1 MDNKRKII
9 DDFQVFEYRV
19 IRVES
24 IPDIIFNKV
33 KIKGQI
39 YELVPTYDIENCVAF
54 EYDGDETFQ
63 NCEVEFIR

>member
-54 EYDGDETFQ
+54 EYDGDDTFQ

>member
-24 IPDIIFNKV
+24 IPDIIFNKL

-54 EYDGDETFQ
+54 LYDGDDTFQ

>member
-54 EYDGDETFQ
+54 EYDGDDTLH